1 MKVKAI
7 MLCLLASIAG
17 MQAQQS
23 VPPTINTTVKTDAK
37 GTLTGKVI
45 DNKTKEPLPYVTI
58 TVKDDGKVISGS
70 ITKENGTFNL
80 NDLPLK
86 TLHIEI
92 VFIGYAKFETTVNFS
107 KEENTIN
114 LKNIALEE
122 EAKQLNEVII
132 TKDKTAIVQK
142 IDRKIVTVG
151 KDLQATGSTAAD
163 IMNNIPTVNVDL
175 QNNTVSL
182 RGNENVKIL
191 INGKPSNLTAIQA
204 LQQIPSTSIKQIEL
218 ITNPSAKYNPEGM
231 SGIINIVLNKNSMM
245 GFNGNVNSGVV
256 FGIVPKFNGSF
267 DLNYKVNKFNF
278 YSTYSLNHG
287 KRINKGIVH
296 WDKYNSAE
304 DYDLSFKITEFN
316 KEHFTKLGSDYYIND
331 KNTVSFYTLQTFNSP
346 LFKFEN
352 GVDYSNPATTDQLQI
367 QNSTGKSKN
376 QTYNLAFKHIFDKE
390 EKTLDIELNYNTDK
404 SPENSLYTD
413 GNNAFL
419 RKNNVTKN
427 GKNFIGNI
435 DFVNPINETTKVEL
449 GLESRLDETSNTFVV
464 NDNFDADFNFER
476 NIQSA
481 YGNFSKQF
489 TKWSYQLGLRLES
502 YDVKGTFKKSGFPNE
517 TFTDYIFTAYPSAY
531 LTYNP
536 SENNSFNFNYSRR
549 VDRPNMDQVNKIRQ
563 WSASTIEQI
572 GNSELKPQ
580 FTNSI
585 EANYTRKLQ
594 KGSITAGAFV
604 RFIKDEINQVLTSNP
619 YDPTKQLMTFTNFD
633 KNQEYGLEV
642 SGSYEFKKWW
652 NVNFG
657 VDNYFNNT
665 RGIIEKRDGNL
676 YEESIHASIFN
687 SRMNHTF
694 KVTKNFRLIWFTMY
708 SGARQGLQFSNK
720 DMWKTDLGSRLDLFE
735 GKGSLSLRFNDIF
748 KTMQSRFYSTE
759 PANINGKFRWESQTV
774 NLNFSYRFGSG
785 KNKSLDRKQRDNNVK
800 QGGGMF

>member
-1 MKVKAI
+1 MKVKTI
-7 MLCLLASIAG
+7 MLCLWASIAG

-23 VPPTINTTVKTDAK
+23 VSPTINTSVKIDAT
-37 GTLTGKVI
+37 GVLTGKII
-45 DNKTKEPLPYVTI
+45 DSKTNEPLPYATI
-58 TVKDDGKVISGS
+58 TVKDQQNVISGS
-70 ITKENGTFNL
+70 ITKENGTFSL
-80 NDLPLK
+80 NNLPLK
-86 TLHIEI
+86 TLTVEI
-92 VFIGYAKFETTVNFS
+92 VFMGYKKFETTLNFS
-107 KEENTIN
+107 KEENNIN
-114 LKNIALEE
+114 LKSIALEE
-122 EAKQLNEVII
+122 EAKQLSEVTI
-132 TKDKTAIVQK
+132 TKEKTAIVQK
-142 IDRKIVTVG
+142 IDRKVVTVG
-151 KDLQATGSTAAD
+151 KDLLATGATAAE

-191 INGKPSNLTAIQA
+191 INGKPSNLTALQA

-231 SGIINIVLNKNSMM
+231 SGIINIVLNKNAAM
-245 GFNGNVNSGVV
+245 GFNGNINSGVI
-256 FGIVPKFNGSF
+256 FGIVPKFNGSI

-287 KRINKGIVH
+287 KRINQGIVH

-316 KEHFTKLGSDYYIND
+316 KEHFTKIGSDYYIND
-331 KNTVSFYTLQTFNSP
+331 KNTLSFYTLQTFNNP
-346 LFKFEN
+346 FFKFEN
-352 GVDYSNPATTDQLQI
+352 GVDYSNPATADNKQI
-367 QNSTGKSKN
+367 QSSTGKSRN
-376 QTYNLAFKHIFDKE
+376 QTYNLAFKHLFDKE
-390 EKTLDIELNYNTDK
+390 DKTLDIELNYNTDK
-404 SPENSLYTD
+404 SPENSLYVD
-413 GNNAFL
+413 GNNNFL
-419 RKNNVTKN
+419 RKNNVTKD

-435 DFVNPINETTKVEL
+435 DFVNPINETTKIEL
-449 GLESRLDETSNTFVV
+449 GLESRIDETSNIFFA
-464 NDNFDADFNFER
+464 NDTFDADFNFNR
-476 NIQSA
+476 TIQSA
-481 YGNFSKQF
+481 YGNYSKQF

-502 YDVKGTFKKSGFPNE
+502 YDVKGTFKKTGFVDEN
-517 TFTDYIFTAYPSAY
+517 FTDYIFTAYPSAF

-585 EANYTRKLQ
+585 EANYTRKLE
-594 KGSITAGAFV
+594 KGSITAGAFI

-633 KNQEYGLEV
+633 KNQEYGLEL
-642 SGSYEFKKWW
+642 SGNYEFKKWW

-657 VDNYFNNT
+657 VDNYFNNS
-665 RGIIEKRDGNL
+665 RGILEKRDGEL
-676 YEESIHASIFN
+676 YEESINAAIFN

-694 KVTKNFRLIWFTMY
+694 KVTKKFRLIWFTMY
-708 SGARQGLQFSNK
+708 SGERRGLQFSNK

-748 KTMQSRFYSTE
+748 KTMKSRFYSTE
-759 PANINGKFRWESQTV
+759 PANINGTFRWESQTV
-774 NLNFSYRFGSG
+774 NVNFSYRFGSG
-785 KNKSLDRKQRDNNVK
+785 KNKSLDRKQRDNNEK

>member
-7 MLCLLASIAG
+7 MLCLLASVAT

-23 VPPTINTTVKTDAK
+23 VPPTITTSVKMDAT
-37 GTLTGKVI
+37 GTLSGKII
-45 DNKTKEPLPYVTI
+45 DRKTNEPLPYATV
-58 TVKDDGKVISGS
+58 TVKEGNNVISGS
-70 ITKENGTFNL
+70 LTKENGTFSL
-80 NDLPLK
+80 NNLPLK
-86 TLHIEI
+86 TLTVEI
-92 VFIGYAKFETTVNFS
+92 GFMGYKKFETTLNFS

-122 EAKQLNEVII
+122 EARQLSEVVI
-132 TKDKTAIVQK
+132 TKEKTAIVQK
-142 IDRKIVTVG
+142 IDRKVVTVG
-151 KDLQATGSTAAD
+151 KDLQATGATAAE

-191 INGKPSNLTAIQA
+191 INGKPSNLTALQA

-256 FGIVPKFNGSF
+256 FGIVPKFNGSI
-267 DLNYKVNKFNF
+267 DMNYKVNKFNF

-287 KRINKGIVH
+287 KRINEGIVH

-304 DYDLSFKITEFN
+304 DYDLTFKITEFN
-316 KEHFTKLGSDYYIND
+316 KEHFTKLGTDYYIND
-331 KNTVSFYTLQTFNSP
+331 KNTLSFYTLQTFNSP
-346 LFKFEN
+346 VFKFEN
-352 GVDYSNPATTDQLQI
+352 GVNYYNPATADQV
-367 QNSTGKSKN
+367 QNQNATGKTKN
-376 QTYNLAFKHIFDKE
+376 QTYNVAFKHIFDKE

-404 SPENSLYTD
+404 SPENSIYVD
-413 GNNAFL
+413 GNDTFL
-419 RKNNVTKN
+419 RKNDVTKN

-435 DFVNPINETTKVEL
+435 DFVNPINETTKIEL
-449 GLESRLDETSNTFVV
+449 GLESRLDETSNNFFV
-464 NDNFDADFNFER
+464 NDAFDADFNFKR
-476 NIQSA
+476 DIQSA
-481 YGNFSKQF
+481 YGNISKQY

-502 YDVKGTFKKSGFPNE
+502 YNVNGTFNKTGFSNE
-517 TFTDYIFTAYPSAY
+517 TFTDYIFTAYPSAF
-531 LTYNP
+531 LTYTP

-549 VDRPNMDQVNKIRQ
+549 VDRPNMEQVNKIRQ
-563 WSASTIEQI
+563 WSTSTVEQI

-585 EANYTRKLQ
+585 EANYTRKLE
-594 KGSITAGAFV
+594 KGNITAGAFV
-604 RFIKDEINQVLTSNP
+604 RLIKDDINQVLTSNP
-619 YDPTKQLMTFTNFD
+619 YDPTKQLMTFRNFD
-633 KNQEYGLEV
+633 KNQEYGLEL

-657 VDNYFNNT
+657 LDNYFTNS
-665 RGIIEKRDGNL
+665 RGVLEKRDGNL
-676 YEESIHASIFN
+676 YEEKLNAVIFN

-708 SGARQGLQFSNK
+708 SGGKKGLQFSNK

-735 GKGSLSLRFNDIF
+735 GKGSLSLRFNDVF
-748 KTMQSRFYSTE
+748 KTMKSRFISTE
-759 PANINGKFRWESQTV
+759 PAHITGTFKWESQTV

>member
-7 MLCLLASIAG
+7 MLCLLASIAS

-23 VPPTINTTVKTDAK
+23 VSPTISTAIKNETS

-45 DNKTKEPLPYVTI
+45 DKKTNEPLPYVTI
-58 TVKDDGKVISGS
+58 TVKDEGKIISGS

-80 NDLPLK
+80 NNLPLK
-86 TLHIEI
+86 TLNVEI
-92 VFIGYAKFETTVNFS
+92 VFIGYKKFETTVTFS
-107 KEENTIN
+107 KDDKSLN
-114 LKNIALEE
+114 LKNIALEDE
-122 EAKQLNEVII
+122 SKQLSEVII
-132 TKDKTAIVQK
+132 TKEKSAIVQK
-142 IDRKIVTVG
+142 IDRKVVTVG

-191 INGKPSNLTAIQA
+191 INGKPSNLTALQV

-231 SGIINIVLNKNSMM
+231 SGIINIVLNKNAAL

-256 FGIVPKFNGSF
+256 FGIVPKFNGSL
-267 DLNYKVNKFNF
+267 DMNYKVNKFNF

-287 KRINKGIVH
+287 KRINQGIVH

-331 KNTVSFYTLQTFNSP
+331 KNTLSFYTLQTFNSP
-346 LFKFEN
+346 VFKFEN
-352 GVDYSNPATTDQLQI
+352 GVNYYNPATPDQVQI

-376 QTYNLAFKHIFDKE
+376 QTYNLAFKHLFDKE

-404 SPENSLYTD
+404 SPENSLFVD
-413 GNNAFL
+413 GNNTFL
-419 RKNNVTKN
+419 RKNNVTKD

-435 DFVNPINETTKVEL
+435 DFVNPINETTKLEL

-476 NIQSA
+476 NIESA
-481 YGNFSKQF
+481 YGNFSKQY
-489 TKWSYQLGLRLES
+489 TKWSYQVGLRLES
-502 YDVKGTFKKSGFPNE
+502 YDVKGTFKKTGFANE

-549 VDRPNMDQVNKIRQ
+549 VDRPNMEQVNKIRQ
-563 WSASTIEQI
+563 WSTSTIEQI

-585 EANYTRKLQ
+585 EANYTHKLK
-594 KGSITAGAFV
+594 KGNITAGAFV

-633 KNQEYGLEV
+633 KNQEYGLEL
-642 SGSYEFKKWW
+642 SGNYEFKKWW

-665 RGIIEKRDGNL
+665 KGIIEKSDGNL
-676 YEESIHASIFN
+676 YAEKINATLFN

-748 KTMQSRFYSTE
+748 KTMKSRFYSTE
-759 PANINGKFRWESQTV
+759 PANINGTFRWESQTV

-785 KNKSLDRKQRDNNVK
+785 KNKSLDRKQRDNNEK